1 LKQRKQFKFKGE
13 NTPKPLSPLKRK
25 VLRYGHSRLVA
36 LTEVLPLSW
45 NTVTIEVVEK
55 ARDSVLVKFGKV
67 DHK

>member
-1 LKQRKQFKFKGE
+1 LNRRKQFKPRRE
-13 NTPKPLSPLKRK
+13 DTPEHSPTLKRK

-36 LTEVLPLSW
+36 LTEVLPLGW

-55 ARDSVLVKFGKV
+55 ARDTVVVRFGKV

>member
-1 LKQRKQFKFKGE
+1 LNRRKQFRFREE
-13 NTPKPLSPLKRK
+13 NTPKFSSPLKRK